1 MNRNFNIFVTG
12 VVLSTSL
19 LTSSCGDFLDTNVN
33 PNNPLAVP
41 ARSIL
46 AQALKVTGDNLGS
59 SYNGYAMW
67 VAGYWGKSN
76 TVNGFSEERTY
87 NYTNLYQQGLWSST
101 YDNLKDYQLIIDQS
115 VAENTPNLAAI
126 ARIMRVYNYQ
136 LLVDQYG
143 NIPYT
148 SALQGLGN
156 IAPQYDDALSI
167 YRDLVLQLDQANATI
182 DGLTTDV
189 PAVGGEDIVFAG
201 NMANWKRFANTLK
214 LRLLLRMSGVAS
226 QNDFIR
232 AEVAKFPATG
242 AFTTTD
248 VLIQPGFVQS
258 AGKQNPFFTT
268 YGLTPA
274 GASATQRNYV
284 QPTVYIINQ
293 YKNNADARLTRLYT
307 AATTGP
313 NTGQYVGVQLGDEN
327 LFAVTNY
334 SRNRIPGGLLK
345 AYDMPQPLLL
355 LAESNF
361 LQAEAKLTDSRR
373 GNSAAYL
380 AGGEAG
386 AKTNYDAGVAA
397 SFAYFYAPTPS
408 QRGTA
413 ADQSALGTTNYTTY
427 MTANAAN
434 PLVAWDAPGATT
446 KLQRIYYQKYLAL
459 NGADPIEAWN
469 ELRRNDYPNITPSLQ
484 SISPRADKLPVR
496 LLYPQSELI
505 TNTANVPSVNQF
517 TSRIFWDL
525 N

>member
-1 MNRNFNIFVTG
+1 MNRSFNIFVAG

-19 LTSSCGDFLDTNVN
+19 LTSSCGDFLETNVN
-33 PNNPLAVP
+33 PNNPIAVP

-46 AQALKVTGDNLGS
+46 AQALKVTGDNLGT

-76 TVNGFSEERTY
+76 TVNGFNEERTY

-156 IAPQYDDALSI
+156 ISPQYDDALSI
-167 YRDLVLQLDQANATI
+167 YRDLVLQLDESITII
-182 DGLTTDV
+182 DGLTSET
-189 PAVGGEDIVFAG
+189 PAVGSEDIVYAG

-214 LRLLLRMSGVAS
+214 LRILVRMSGVTS
-226 QNDFIR
+226 QDGFIR
-232 AEVAKFPATG
+232 TEVAKFPATG
-242 AFTTTD
+242 AFITAD
-248 VLIQPGFVQS
+248 ALVQPGYVQS
-258 AGKQNPFFTT
+258 GGKQNPFFTT
-268 YGLTPA
+268 YGLTAA
-274 GASATQRNYV
+274 GASATNRNYV

-293 YKNNADARLTRLYT
+293 YKNNADPRLTRLYT
-307 AATTGP
+307 AATAGA
-313 NTGQYVGVQLGDEN
+313 NTGQYVGVRLGDEN
-327 LFAVTNY
+327 LLGVTSY
-334 SRNRIPGGLLK
+334 SRLRIPGGLLK
-345 AYDMPQPLLL
+345 SYDMPQPLLL
-355 LAESNF
+355 LSEANF

-373 GNSAAYL
+373 GSAAPYL
-380 AGGEAG
+380 TGGDAA
-386 AKTNYDAGVAA
+386 AKTNYEAGVAA
-397 SFAYFYAPTPS
+397 SFTYFYAPSPS

-413 ADQSALGTTNYTTY
+413 TDLSATATTNYNTYVAANTT
-427 MTANAAN
+427 N

-446 KLQRIYYQKYLAL
+446 KLQKIYYQKYLAL
-459 NGADPIEAWN
+459 NGADPIESWN
-469 ELRRNDYPNITPSLQ
+469 ELRRNDYPTIAPSLQ
-484 SISPRADKLPVR
+484 STSPRADKLPVR

-505 TNTANVPSVNQF
+505 TNTANVPTANQF
-517 TSRIFWDL
+517 TTRIFWDI

>member
-1 MNRNFNIFVTG
+1 MNRSFNIFVAG
-12 VVLSTSL
+12 AVLSTAL

-33 PNNPLAVP
+33 PNNPISVP

-59 SYNGYAMW
+59 GYNSYAMW

-87 NYTNLYQQGLWSST
+87 NYTNLYQQGLWSTT

-115 VAENTPNLAAI
+115 AAENTPNLAAI
-126 ARIMRVYNYQ
+126 ARIMKVYNYQ

-156 IAPQYDDALSI
+156 ISPQYDDALSI
-167 YRDLVLQLDQANATI
+167 YRDLVLQLDQAVATI
-182 DGLTTDV
+182 DGLTSDI
-189 PAVGGEDIVFAG
+189 PLVGSEDIVFAG

-214 LRLLLRMSGVAS
+214 LRILLRMSGVTS

-232 AEVAKFPATG
+232 AEVAKFPTTG

-258 AGKQNPFFTT
+258 TGKQNPFFNM
-268 YGLTPA
+268 YALTAA
-274 GASATQRNYV
+274 GSNATQRNYV
-284 QPTVYIINQ
+284 QPTVYIIGQ
-293 YKNNADARLTRLYT
+293 YKDNADPRLTRLYT
-307 AATTGP
+307 AATTGA

-327 LFAVTNY
+327 LLAVTNY
-334 SRNRIPGGLLK
+334 SRNRVPGGLLK
-345 AYDMPQPLLL
+345 AFDMPQPLLL

-361 LQAEAKLTDSRR
+361 LQAEAKLTDERR
-373 GNSAAYL
+373 GNSAPYL
-380 AGGEAG
+380 AGGDAG
-386 AKTNYDAGVAA
+386 AKTDYEAGIAA
-397 SFAYFYAPTPS
+397 SFTYFYAPAPS

-413 ADQSALGTTNYTTY
+413 TDLSATATTNYNTY
-427 MTANAAN
+427 LTANTAN
-434 PLVAWDAPGATT
+434 PLVAWTAPGATT
-446 KLQRIYYQKYLAL
+446 KLQKIYYQKYLAL
-459 NGADPIEAWN
+459 NGADPIESWS
-469 ELRRNDYPNITPSLQ
+469 EIRRNDYPNITPSLQ
-484 SISPRADKLPVR
+484 SVSTRADKLPVR

-505 TNTANVPSVNQF
+505 TNTANVPAANQF
-517 TSRIFWDL
+517 TNRIFWDIK
-525 N
+525 